1 MFYFIQVQIFIC
13 KKNCPLRNIFSFSE
27 IYVHSL
33 RCLISLSLQHKCSS
47 RKDKQCGINVWA
59 SYTNVTC
66 VILQITFTNGYKLQ
80 PQPYFTAHHCINAA
94 VWFCL
99 GVSMERMSTSP
110 FFSGPIDT
118 ELITMLFANMTIQM
132 LRCYQHCPISLGG
145 VRVTFT
151 GSLEMRPEEP
161 LSLLRLNT

>member
-1 MFYFIQVQIFIC
+1 MGRYLFPN
-13 KKNCPLRNIFSFSE
+13 KNATPPPPPPPPPE

-33 RCLISLSLQHKCSS
+33 SMLDFPPLQNKCSS
-47 RKDKQCGINVWA
+47 RKDKYCSINVWA

-66 VILQITFTNGYKLQ
+66 VILQITFTNGYKLY
-80 PQPYFTAHHCINAA
+80 PQPYFTAHHCINAT

-118 ELITMLFANMTIQM
+118 ELITMLFANMTIQIM
-132 LRCYQHCPISLGG
+132 LNLRCI
-145 VRVTFT
+145 VTTLIPALFKI
-151 GSLEMRPEEP
+151 R
-161 LSLLRLNT
+161 